1 MTKRKANAAYIC
13 FSDGVSVNA
22 YVFPRIKEEEDDMD
36 SSYTDNSGQELSNYS
51 DVFDHIK
58 TEDSSNSY
66 GSVREEGDRMQG
78 DLIYNPDTLL
88 WIKRVDEAEMTT
100 DDDSEAKDPQH
111 DALSLKEGYLKTGST
126 SSITDKEV
134 RRRPRFSASEE
145 FVLVTEM
152 LEHYDRLFGE
162 KARITPF
169 AQKVLIWQKVLNNV
183 NAVGVVQRGI
193 EEAKKHWHLY
203 RHRLM
208 EKLASVRK
216 HGSGSG
222 HPLFLQLTPLESKV
236 ANLFKLEYMLRSTQ
250 HSLQSQNSMDFA
262 GEKGNVCVQNG
273 SSIGDQGVASFGH
286 GDYTKAPRNIK
297 FSFDENCA
305 LVHEAVGVWDSII
318 GKNAATTSQAR
329 KNYLWS
335 RIVEAVNA
343 AGSQPRSA
351 ENCKKRLRD
360 IKRRVKAKMVD
371 QRKYYQRNSG
381 GSGLELQYLS
391 YEEELMHVIGPDTV
405 RPIDGHVDTDR
416 EPRLINHHQ
425 SALIGFP
432 SPASIG
438 QKKEGKCEPE
448 DTCDS
453 EDFWNHSSFDMAEEE
468 EEEDDK
474 EMVVKT
480 EPIDYSADSIT
491 PPAQPFPVVVQPVP
505 VPTQLPV
512 HSPLAVQSP
521 HQPVS
526 SKSIVDTAN
535 PSFVPAKHQSVVTKP
550 IPTCTKPI
558 PLPNK
563 PLSFVTKP
571 PIVTHQPPPAPNTM
585 GHQPSPTNAGAINK
599 MLGSFHSVQHN
610 YHRSQRHQMHVLH
623 MDLLHLGMGLQ
634 QLTKNIKVNNHVRAT
649 SRSRKLRLK
658 QKEMEDQ
665 RQYRM
670 EKLCLLRKHHENQQK
685 LLQQHY
691 ERKEKLMRENNQI
704 LKSILQHLS
713 NSSGPLLEGSS
724 KAASDEGTQLAAIM
738 QSACDGEP
746 SASQTSVRNLSNRGG
761 RTRGGKGRGGT

>member
-1 MTKRKANAAYIC
+1 M
-13 FSDGVSVNA
+13 SVNP
-22 YVFPRIKEEEDDMD
+22 YLFPRVKEEGDMD
-36 SSYTDNSGQELSNYS
+36 NSYTDNSG
-51 DVFDHIK
+51 
-58 TEDSSNSY
+58 
-66 GSVREEGDRMQG
+66 QG

-100 DDDSEAKDPQH
+100 DEDSEAKEHQVDV
-111 DALSLKEGYLKTGST
+111 LSSREGYLKTGST

-145 FVLVTEM
+145 FVLVTEL

-162 KARITPF
+162 RARITPF

-183 NAVGVVQRGI
+183 NSVGVVQRGI

-216 HGSGSG
+216 HGSGPG
-222 HPLFLQLTPLESKV
+222 HPLFMQLTPLESKV
-236 ANLFKLEYMLRSTQ
+236 ANLFKLEYMLKSPQ
-250 HSLQSQNSMDFA
+250 HVLQSQGSVDKA
-262 GEKGNVCVQNG
+262 GEKGGVCVQNG
-273 SSIGDQGVASFGH
+273 SSTGDPGVGSYGQ
-286 GDYTKAPRNIK
+286 GDYSYIKAPRNIK

-318 GKNAATTSQAR
+318 GKDAATTSQAR
-329 KNYLWS
+329 KNFLWS

-343 AGSQPRSA
+343 AGTQPRSP

-371 QRKYYQRNSG
+371 QRKYFQRNSG
-381 GSGLELQYLS
+381 APGLELQYLS

-416 EPRLINHHQ
+416 EPRIINYPQ
-425 SALIGFP
+425 PALMGFS
-432 SPASIG
+432 SPATIM
-438 QKKEGKCEPE
+438 QKKEGRSEPE
-448 DTCDS
+448 DTCDG

-480 EPIDYSADSIT
+480 EPIDYSADAVP

-505 VPTQLPV
+505 VTTQLPFPCQLPV
-512 HSPLAVQSP
+512 PPP

-526 SKSIVDTAN
+526 TKSIVDTAN
-535 PSFVPAKHQSVVTKP
+535 PSFVPAKHPQVITKP
-550 IPTCTKPI
+550 PPIATKPVS
-558 PLPNK
+558 LPNK
-563 PLSFVTKP
+563 PLSFPVKP
-571 PIVTHQPPPAPNTM
+571 PPVPHQPPPAANATGNQPNM
-585 GHQPSPTNAGAINK
+585 ANAGAFNK
-599 MLGSFHSVQHN
+599 VLGSFHSVQHN
-610 YHRSQRHQMHVLH
+610 YHRSQRHQMHVIH

-634 QLTKNIKVNNHVRAT
+634 QLTKNVKVHNHVRSTA
-649 SRSRKLRLK
+649 RSRELRLK
-658 QKEMEDQ
+658 QKDMEDQ

-670 EKLCLLRKHHENQQK
+670 EKLCLLRKHQEEKQK
-685 LLQQHY
+685 LLQKHF
-691 ERKEKLMRENNQI
+691 ERKEKLMQENNQL
-704 LKSILQHLS
+704 LKSILQQLS
-713 NSSGPLLEGSS
+713 DSSGQLPEGSS
-724 KAASDEGTQLAAIM
+724 QAASREGTQLSTTM
-738 QSACDGEP
+738 QPVYDREP
-746 SASQTSVRNLSNRGG
+746 SPTSVRHFPNKSG